1 MAKPTPQQ
9 CHALITYFMTR
20 YEEVVGSKPSLN
32 RNKAR
37 WGFESILMDYSPAES
52 RELVDY
58 FLDHYDPNLDW
69 FLWNYEKVVEAKE
82 ERVKQQEALALR
94 RKETQQRLD
103 EWRHRWQ
110 KKSTD

>member
-9 CHALITYFMTR
+9 CHALITYFISR
-20 YEEVVGSKPSLN
+20 YEDVVGSKPTIN

-37 WGFESILMDYSPAES
+37 WGFESILFDLDPAAA

-58 FLDHYDPNLDW
+58 FLEHYDPNLDW
-69 FLWNYEKVVEAKE
+69 FLWNYEKVAEAMQDAAKQKE
-82 ERVKQQEALALR
+82 QAAIR

-103 EWRHRWQ
+103 AWRQRWQ
-110 KKSTD
+110 K